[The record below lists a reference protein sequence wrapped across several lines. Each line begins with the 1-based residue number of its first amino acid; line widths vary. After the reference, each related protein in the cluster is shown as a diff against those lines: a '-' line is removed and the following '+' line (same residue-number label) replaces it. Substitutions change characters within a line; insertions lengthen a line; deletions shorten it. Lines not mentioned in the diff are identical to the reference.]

1 MIPLIVL
8 GASFIVFLVLGRLG
22 VRGFRSWLTCLRWA
36 LAVMFLVTA
45 SAHWGDKRADLVA
58 MVPASFPEPAVL
70 VTLTGIAELLGAVG
84 LLIPRVAPYAATGLA
99 LLLIA
104 MFPANVHAA
113 QAHLSIDG
121 RPVMAVL
128 PRALLQL
135 VFLGAVL
142 IAGFWP
148 RRRHH
153 VRSPGMAR

>member
-8 GASFIVFLVLGRLG
+8 AASFLVFLVLGRLG
-22 VRGFRSWLTCLRWA
+22 IRGFRSWLTSLRWA

-58 MVPASFPEPAVL
+58 MVPPSLPDPELL
-70 VTLTGIAELLGAVG
+70 VTLTGIAELLGALG

-113 QAHLSIDG
+113 RAQLAIDG
-121 RPVMAVL
+121 RPVMDVL
-128 PRALLQL
+128 PRALLQV

-148 RRRHH
+148 RLRHRA
-153 VRSPGMAR
+153 RSPGMAR